1 MTYSFTEKKRVRRQ
15 FGTLPNVMELP
26 YLLKTQTDSYAE
38 FLQADLDPSKRERKG
53 LEEVSIQFFQF
64 IAHQATL
71 PLITS
76 VMSLENAYIH
86 LKNANKRHFICSSFI
101 CKPPTEDY
109 G

>member
-53 LEEVSIQFFQF
+53 
-64 IAHQATL
+64 
-71 PLITS
+71 
-76 VMSLENAYIH
+76 
-86 LKNANKRHFICSSFI
+86 
-101 CKPPTEDY
+101 
-109 G
+109 